1 MTDAEVIAGSVVALW
16 RYPVKSMQGEEL
28 DAAVVTDHGLLGDRA
43 YALVDRATGMTASA
57 KHPGKWA
64 RLFACTA
71 TYVEPPSLGTALPGV
86 RITLP
91 DGTIASSAEPDI
103 DLILSNALG
112 RDVTLATTAPPA
124 AQREA
129 YFVDGDGV
137 PHPET
142 VNPGPLAVAAPAGTF
157 FDYAVLHLLTTAT
170 LDRLHELYPAGH
182 FAPRRF
188 RPNIVVAPA
197 ADERGFVENGWI
209 GRMLSIG
216 EGLRLQMIDPCP
228 RCVVTTLPQGDLPHD
243 PGILRT
249 AARNNAALSATFAP
263 GVVLPAVVGTYASVI
278 QGHMIRRGDAVWLG
292 VPRAST

>member
-1 MTDAEVIAGSVVALW
+1 MTDVKVYAGSVVALW

-28 DAAVVTDHGLLGDRA
+28 DAAAVTDHGLLGDRA

-64 RLFACTA
+64 RLFACSA
-71 TYVEPPSLGTALPGV
+71 TYVEPPRLGTALPAV

-112 RDVTLATTAPPA
+112 RDVTLATAAPPA

-137 PHPET
+137 AHPET
-142 VNPGPLAVAAPAGTF
+142 VKPGPLAVAAPARTF

-170 LDRLHELYPAGH
+170 LDRLHELYRAGH

-188 RPNIVVAPA
+188 HPNLVVAPA
-197 ADERGFVENGWI
+197 ADEYGFVENSWL

-216 EGLRLQMIDPCP
+216 EGLRLHMIDPCP
-228 RCVVTTLPQGDLPHD
+228 RCVVTTLPQGNLPHD

-249 AARNNAALSATFAP
+249 AARNNAVPSATFAP
-263 GVVLPAVVGTYASVI
+263 GVILPAVVGAYAAVI
-278 QGHMIRRGDAVWLG
+278 QGHTIRRGDAVWLG
-292 VPRAST
+292 APMAST

>member
-1 MTDAEVIAGSVVALW
+1 MDEVGYAGSVVALW
-16 RYPVKSMQGEEL
+16 RYPVKSMQGEQL
-28 DAAVVTDHGLLGDRA
+28 DRAVVTELGLLGDRA
-43 YALVDRATGMTASA
+43 YALLDRATGMTASA

-64 RLFACTA
+64 RLFACAA
-71 TYVEPPSLGTALPGV
+71 TYVEPPRPGMALPPV

-91 DGTIASSAEPDI
+91 DGTIASSADSNI

-112 RDVTLATTAPPA
+112 RDVKLVTTAPPA

-129 YFVDGDGV
+129 YFVDADGV
-137 PHPET
+137 AHPET
-142 VNPGPLAVAAPAGTF
+142 VNPGPLAAAAPAGTF
-157 FDYAVLHLLTTAT
+157 FDYAVLHILTTAT
-170 LDRLHELYPAGH
+170 LDQLHEFYPAGC
-182 FAPRRF
+182 FTPRRF

-197 ADERGFVENGWI
+197 ADERGFVENSWL

-249 AARNNAALSATFAP
+249 AARNNAVPSATLAP
-263 GVVLPAVVGTYASVI
+263 GVVFPAVVGAYAGVI
-278 QGHMIRRGDAVWLG
+278 QGHTICRGDVVWLG
-292 VPRAST
+292 APAATT